1 MVRANK
7 AKIVHVSESE
17 RYAAECMHESCDP
30 EKIGIVLLCLLEIIL
45 LGKSAED

>member
-30 EKIGIVLLCLLEIIL
+30 EKIGIVLCLLEIIL